1 MAEIALCNFT
11 FIVLVCERKAPGGQ
25 KKAISKVFE
34 TVNNDNHL
42 IRKIIMNLLSISILM
57 VL

>member
-42 IRKIIMNLLSISILM
+42 IRKMIMNLLSISILM